1 MAMKEGTKTIVMRVP
16 EELKLRIEMEAMRQ
30 GRSVNNFLK
39 YITEEYLRDEKKRDS
54 K

>member
-1 MAMKEGTKTIVMRVP
+1 MKEGTKTIVMRVP

-39 YITEEYLRDEKKRDS
+39 YITEEYLRDEKKRGS